1 MTATVGGGR
10 SVRVGETFVEITVYA
25 GIAER
30 TGARVDRDVVRR
42 SAGCC
47 RSVSELLRKARS
59 LGDGTFYLPLEL
71 WPKDQQQLETRKPW
85 IVVSSLVP
93 DARPK

>member
-1 MTATVGGGR
+1 MTASVGSAR
-10 SVRVGETFVEITVYA
+10 SVRVGETYVEITVYG

-30 TGARVDRDVVRR
+30 TGAQVERDVVRR

-59 LGDGTFYLPLEL
+59 QGDGTFYLPVDL
-71 WPKDQQQLETRKPW
+71 WPADQQQLEMRKPW
-85 IVVSSLVP
+85 IVVSSLGVTE
-93 DARPK
+93 RPK